1 MIDLKFNDKWCDD
14 NDVGKLLLMSIAILS
29 GEGEFRKMT
38 PDKIFDKIK
47 DLANKVFHEEEW
59 NKEEK
64 IKDRLRKIE
73 NIESEY
79 SKQIETSR
87 YKNKNNK

>member
-29 GEGEFRKMT
+29 GEGEYRKMT

-47 DLANKVFHEEEW
+47 RSGK
-59 NKEEK
+59 
-64 IKDRLRKIE
+64 
-73 NIESEY
+73 
-79 SKQIETSR
+79 
-87 YKNKNNK
+87 

>member
-73 NIESEY
+73 LLQREIEKASPI
-79 SKQIETSR
+79 S
-87 YKNKNNK
+87 